1 MFNNISEYETEEN
14 KLLENED
21 KEVLMEMSG
30 LRKEDTNLPVN
41 IWIDDVGNE
50 RSTPHNLPRIKFQ
63 NDTSN
68 KLKSRNTIP
77 MSISIEPE
85 VLVKN
90 FQTKLTTSDI
100 NQIKQFIID
109 NHDLLTDYWNHKITL
124 VQFICRMK
132 PYQK

>member
-1 MFNNISEYETEEN
+1 
-14 KLLENED
+14 
-21 KEVLMEMSG
+21 
-30 LRKEDTNLPVN
+30 
-41 IWIDDVGNE
+41 
-50 RSTPHNLPRIKFQ
+50 
-63 NDTSN
+63 
-68 KLKSRNTIP
+68 